1 MVRMMQFE
9 ENEPTGLPHPST
21 HIPGTRGNNGSLMS
35 SDDFWLTRQMQQDF
49 DTKMVFLVQQG
60 KERESQGTYN

>member
-1 MVRMMQFE
+1 MMQFE
-9 ENEPTGLPHPST
+9 ENEQAGLPHPSA

-35 SDDFWLTRQMQQDF
+35 SDDYWLTRQMQQDF

>member
-1 MVRMMQFE
+1 MMQFE
-9 ENEPTGLPHPST
+9 ENEQAGLPHPST
-21 HIPGTRGNNGSLMS
+21 HIPGTRGNNGRLMS
-35 SDDFWLTRQMQQDF
+35 SDDYWLTRQIQQDF